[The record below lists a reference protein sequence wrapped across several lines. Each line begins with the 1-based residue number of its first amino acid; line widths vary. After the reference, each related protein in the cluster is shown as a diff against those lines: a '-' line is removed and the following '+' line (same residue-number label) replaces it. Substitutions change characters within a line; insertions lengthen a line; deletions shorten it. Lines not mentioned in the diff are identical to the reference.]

1 MRGGRA
7 MTRGDFP
14 RMKLTPINSAEA
26 IFEAFY
32 DEKLSTWMQQWTCEG
47 AAEGLGRK
55 QGWAMAAYE
64 WARTPADAT
73 QAALR
78 ASRRFEPAVAA
89 EDYDTLMLCVVA
101 PPGSRVTL
109 RVDTE
114 RGERRTTSTPFEHL
128 KRELLVPLEGAKEVR
143 RVTIEIFGDPVRA
156 PGPVSGWFNWI
167 GLQEQR
173 QLARH
178 LRQFERFDARWEEY
192 LKPESYEP
200 TFEPVYGL
208 HLTSAEL
215 AEARERLAAGGGRGT
230 SPLDELA
237 QDAARLVPE
246 KMISGFV
253 NFWNDT
259 RFSRER
265 DYGKHLLTHG
275 ANAAQAAVL
284 FRDKQLGR
292 LAARYAMALAH
303 SERWDS
309 AFVCWL
315 AGSTWEHR
323 AFVPSLVM
331 YDCALILDLCGEWF
345 TDYGREL
352 ILRRLAEEGQGTNNY
367 NSWWWEY
374 LFWCNQ
380 TAWFMPGRMYAY
392 LVLERT
398 MPARWEPYP
407 RPAVSRVAPYTEL
420 ALADLMENLRRVLL
434 PDGGYTEGPMYFTW
448 TARQA
453 FISLYYYARARG
465 KSLRELVPPAIL
477 ATARMA
483 EMLVSTDDASQML
496 LICDAQY
503 LNQESLAALA
513 WLMPESHW
521 VTIFRK
527 SLQHTKGQPL
537 TLLTA
542 NLMREIPAEGP
553 AWRACV
559 EMPDI
564 GQMASHRKLGDE
576 WVKLF
581 LMGNQS
587 GASHTHEDKGSFVLE
602 FAGDSFAMDFGICDY
617 SNPLGDLMKHAQRHN
632 MLVPVAA
639 GARPRPK
646 NPIFN
651 DITPRGSGDERAFHA
666 RMELAAGWEEWFAT
680 WNRAWD
686 SASPAELVITDDWEL
701 VKGDGVAFHWTTP
714 LPIAL
719 SEDGR
724 SAVIEGRRGRARLTW
739 SEDASAVVEQLPLEE
754 PVWKDVMRQRK
765 EMSLVVRPL
774 PRTQPR
780 LTLTQHGRAGRLVVR
795 VRLEVK

>member
-1 MRGGRA
+1 
-7 MTRGDFP
+7 
-14 RMKLTPINSAEA
+14 MKLTPINSAEA
-26 IFEAFY
+26 ILEAFY
-32 DEKLSTWMQQWTCEG
+32 DEQLSGWMEHWTCEG
-47 AAEGLGRK
+47 AAEGLARK

-64 WARTPADAT
+64 WARTPADESV
-73 QAALR
+73 AAMR
-78 ASRRFEPAVAA
+78 AARTFTPPVPA
-89 EDYDTLMLCVVA
+89 EDYDTLIFSIVA

-109 RVDTE
+109 RVGTE
-114 RGERRTTSTPFEHL
+114 RGERSSTSTPFAHL
-128 KRELLVPLEGAKEVR
+128 KRELGVALEGAREVR
-143 RVTIEIFGDPVRA
+143 ALSVEIFGDAVRA

-178 LRQFERFDARWEEY
+178 LRQFERFDARWEDY

-208 HLTSAEL
+208 HLTGAEL
-215 AEARERLAAGGGRGT
+215 AAARGRLAAGGGRER
-230 SPLDELA
+230 SPLEELA
-237 QDAARLVPE
+237 VDAARTPPE
-246 KMISGFV
+246 RMMSGFV

-259 RFSRER
+259 RFTRER

-284 FRDKQLGR
+284 FRDQALGR
-292 LAARYAMALAH
+292 LAARYAMAMAH

-309 AFVCWL
+309 AFVCWMT
-315 AGSTWEHR
+315 GSLWEHR

-331 YDCALILDLCGEWF
+331 YECALILDLCGEWF
-345 TDYGREL
+345 TDYGRDL
-352 ILRRLAEEGQGTNNY
+352 ILRRLAEEGHGTNNY
-367 NSWWWEY
+367 NTWWWEY

-380 TAWFMPGRMYAY
+380 AAWFMPGRMYAY

-398 MPARWEPYP
+398 MPARWTPYP
-407 RPAVSRVAPYTEL
+407 RPAESRVAPYTEL

-465 KSLRELVPPAIL
+465 KEVRSLVPPAML

-483 EMLVSTDDASQML
+483 EVLVSTDDAAQMIM
-496 LICDAQY
+496 ICDAQY

-513 WLMPESHW
+513 WLMPDSHW

-527 SLQHTKGQPL
+527 SLAHTGGQPL

-542 NLMREIPAEGP
+542 NLLAEIPAAGP

-559 EMPDI
+559 EMRDI
-564 GQMASHRKLGDE
+564 GQMASHRRLGGE

-581 LMGNQS
+581 LMGNQA

-602 FAGDSFAMDFGICDY
+602 FAGDSFALDFGMCDY

-632 MLVPVAA
+632 MLVPVAP
-639 GARPRPK
+639 GMRPRPA
-646 NPIFN
+646 NPILA
-651 DITPRGSGDERAFHA
+651 DITPTGSGDERALHA
-666 RMELAAGWEEWFAT
+666 RMELAAGWEGWFT
-680 WNRAWD
+680 RWQRAWD
-686 SASPAELVITDDWEL
+686 AETPAELTITDEWEL
-701 VKGDGVAFHWTTP
+701 AQGEGVAFHWTTP

-719 SEDGR
+719 SDDGR
-724 SAVIEGRRGRARLTW
+724 SATIEGRRGRARLTW
-739 SEDASAVVEQLPLEE
+739 SDEATAVVEQLPLEE
-754 PVWKDVMRQRK
+754 PRWKDVMRQRK
-765 EMSLVVRPL
+765 EMALVVRPL
-774 PRTQPR
+774 PATQPR
-780 LTLTQHGRAGRLVVR
+780 LTLTQRGRRGRLVVN